1 MTDHESNILYMFY
14 SNAINVLS
22 SKDEIVILFGQ
33 TPTTSDNKI
42 PAVRITIRKDFAPHL
57 ISMIKSAMENYEKG
71 VTDPSSIDKKEHKDF
86 SYG

>member
-1 MTDHESNILYMFY
+1 MPDTESNILYMFY

-22 SKDEIVILFGQ
+22 SRDEIVILFGQ
-33 TPTTSDNKI
+33 TPMTSDNKI

-71 VTDPSSIDKKEHKDF
+71 INPSSVDKKEHKDF